1 MEKMKRKAK
10 LNTAL
15 LKLTST
21 ALILVSL
28 LLLIGGSFINGK
40 QCMDFFNLKS
50 MDIAET
56 TAHNVDGDFIAELIE
71 AIKTPGFAEA
81 REEADTVDNGEP
93 IKEWLIKEGLYDRYM
108 KVDNFMLTVC
118 EDMEIEYLYI
128 QLIENGQSIYLFDA
142 HDSYFALGYP
152 EQLEG
157 KFAALKGN
165 EYVDPTVS
173 FSEFGWLS
181 SAGVPIEDS
190 NGNKVAV
197 AFSDINFTDIV
208 MDIVRFFVIMLF
220 ISIVAAILVGLL
232 TSAIIK
238 KRVSRPVED
247 LTKDAK
253 LFAQSEDG
261 YKKENITSLD
271 IHTGD
276 EIEELYDA
284 TKFMQNSL
292 IEYMENL
299 IYVTKE
305 KERIGAELNVATQIQ
320 ADMLPRIF
328 PPYPERNEFDIYATM
343 TPAKEVGGDFYDF
356 FFIDENHF
364 AMVMADVSGKGVPA
378 ALFMVIAKT
387 LIKNRALMGGT
398 PGDILS
404 YVNDQLLEGNEAE
417 LFVTVWL
424 AIVDLTT
431 GKGIS
436 SNAGHEH
443 PTLMRK
449 GEEFQSIK
457 YKHSPAV
464 ATIEGIPFKEH
475 EFELHEGDTVFVFTD
490 GLPEATNAEN
500 VLYGEERM
508 LNVLNKNTDVS
519 LDILLK
525 NVKEDVDNFVGEAPQ
540 FDDLTML
547 AFKLNHFK
555 SLS

>member
-1 MEKMKRKAK
+1 MEKNKRKAR

-40 QCMDFFNLKS
+40 QCMDFFNSKS

-56 TAHNVDGDFIAELIE
+56 TAHNVDGDFINELI
-71 AIKTPGFAEA
+71 AATKTPEFAEA
-81 REEADTVDNGEP
+81 REKADSVDNGEP
-93 IKEWLIKEGLYDRYM
+93 IKEWLINEGLYDKYM
-108 KVDNFMLTVC
+108 KVDSFMHTVC
-118 EDMEIEYLYI
+118 DDMEIEYLYI
-128 QLIENGQSIYLFDA
+128 QLIENGYSVYLFESS
-142 HDSYFALGYP
+142 DSYFALGYT
-152 EQLEG
+152 EELQG
-157 KFAALKGN
+157 KFEGLKGN
-165 EYVDPTVS
+165 DFVDPTVS

-208 MDIVRFFVIMLF
+208 MDIVRFFVIMFF
-220 ISIVAAILVGLL
+220 ISLIAAVLVGLL

-238 KRVSRPVED
+238 KRVSQPVED
-247 LTKDAK
+247 LTNDAIK
-253 LFAQSEDG
+253 FANSEEG
-261 YKKENITSLD
+261 YKKENITSLN

-276 EIEELYDA
+276 EIEDLYLA
-284 TKFMQNSL
+284 TKFMQENL

-299 IYVTKE
+299 VHVTAE

-356 FFIDENHF
+356 FFIDENRF

-387 LIKNRALMGGT
+387 LIKNRALMGGN
-398 PGDILS
+398 PGEILS

-424 AIVDLTT
+424 AIVDVTN

-443 PTLMRK
+443 PALMRK
-449 GEEFQSIK
+449 DGQFESVK

-500 VLYGEERM
+500 ELYGEERT
-508 LNVLNKNTDVS
+508 LNILNKNTDVP
-519 LDILLK
+519 LDQLLK
-525 NVKEDVDNFVGEAPQ
+525 NVKEDVDKFVGEAPQ

-555 SLS
+555 SPS